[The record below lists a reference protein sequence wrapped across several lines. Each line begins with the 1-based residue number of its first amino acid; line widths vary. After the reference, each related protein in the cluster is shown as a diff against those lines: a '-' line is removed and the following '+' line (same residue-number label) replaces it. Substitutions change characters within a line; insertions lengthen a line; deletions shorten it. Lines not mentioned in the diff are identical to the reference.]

1 MMRMWLDGK
10 KSKSM
15 FRKFLISI
23 LLIAAGTLGARAQQ
37 FDRGIETGST
47 VFVPKG
53 QWIVGGNISYSTHDN
68 ENYKFLIV
76 ENINSTGYNF
86 KVSPMVAY
94 AFKDNMALGLRG
106 GYNRQLLKIN
116 NADLNLSEDMN
127 LGVSDYYSLKHT
139 ATGSA
144 IYRYYITLGQS
155 KRFALF
161 NEMQLTYGH
170 GQSKLVD
177 SSGAA
182 VTGTYETTNDF
193 AIGCS
198 PGLVAFITNSAA
210 VEVNVGVLG
219 FNYSH
224 TKQVTD
230 QVYVGYRKAS
240 QMNFKVNIFSI
251 ALGIAFYL

>member
-1 MMRMWLDGK
+1 M
-10 KSKSM
+10 
-15 FRKFLISI
+15 
-23 LLIAAGTLGARAQQ
+23 LIAVGTLGAHAQR
-37 FDRGIETGST
+37 FDRGIEVNST

-68 ENYKFLIV
+68 ENYKFLVI

-86 KVSPMVAY
+86 KVSPMFAY
-94 AFKDNMALGLRG
+94 AIKDNMALGLRG
-106 GYNRQLLKIN
+106 GYNRQLLKVN
-116 NADLNLSEDMN
+116 NADLNLGEDMN
-127 LGVSDYYSLKHT
+127 LGISDYYSLKHT
-139 ATGSA
+139 STGSL
-144 IYRYYITLGQS
+144 IYRNYITLGQS

-161 NEMQLTYGH
+161 NEMQLTYGY
-170 GQSKLVD
+170 GQAKLVD

-182 VTGTYETTNDF
+182 VTGTYETTHDI

-198 PGLVAFITNSAA
+198 PGLVAFINNSTA

-219 FNYSH
+219 FNYSQ

-240 QMNFKVNIFSI
+240 QMNFKINIFSI

>member
-1 MMRMWLDGK
+1 M
-10 KSKSM
+10 
-15 FRKFLISI
+15 
-23 LLIAAGTLGARAQQ
+23 LIAVGTLGAHAQR
-37 FDRGIETGST
+37 FDRGIEVNST

-68 ENYKFLIV
+68 ENYKFLVI

-86 KVSPMVAY
+86 KVSPMFAY
-94 AFKDNMALGLRG
+94 AIKDNMALGLRG
-106 GYNRQLLKIN
+106 GYNRQLLKVN
-116 NADLNLSEDMN
+116 NADLNLGEDMN
-127 LGVSDYYSLKHT
+127 LGISDYYSLKHT
-139 ATGSA
+139 STGSL
-144 IYRYYITLGQS
+144 IYRNYITLGKS

-161 NEMQLTYGH
+161 NEMQLTYGY
-170 GQSKLVD
+170 GQAKLVD

-182 VTGTYETTNDF
+182 VTGTYETTHDI

-198 PGLVAFITNSAA
+198 PGLVAFINNSTA

-219 FNYSH
+219 FNYSQ

-240 QMNFKVNIFSI
+240 QMNFKINIFSI

>member
-1 MMRMWLDGK
+1 M
-10 KSKSM
+10 
-15 FRKFLISI
+15 
-23 LLIAAGTLGARAQQ
+23 LIAVGTLGAHAQR
-37 FDRGIETGST
+37 FDRGIEVNST

-68 ENYKFLIV
+68 ENYKFLVV

-86 KVSPMVAY
+86 KVSPMFAY
-94 AFKDNMALGLRG
+94 AIKDNMALGLRG
-106 GYNRQLLKIN
+106 GYNRQLLKVN
-116 NADLNLSEDMN
+116 NADLNLGEDMN

-139 ATGSA
+139 STGSL
-144 IYRYYITLGQS
+144 IYRNYITLGQS

-161 NEMQLTYGH
+161 NEMQLTYGY
-170 GQSKLVD
+170 GQAKLVD

-182 VTGTYETTNDF
+182 VTGTYETTHDI

-198 PGLVAFITNSAA
+198 PGLVAFINNSTA

-219 FNYSH
+219 FNYSQ

-240 QMNFKVNIFSI
+240 QMNFKINIFSI